1 MHILKKSSTFA
12 VVSDKNKMKKTST
25 KESLPLK
32 EWYQSAQEKIHSS
45 KEWTQEHV
53 EELHRKQESYGE
65 TEEAHK
71 EKKAGRITF
80 LTAVRIIMAE
90 LGEKE
95 YWQTLWQLFWR
106 PGYMMSDFINGKGR
120 RYLKPFQL
128 LIGTTLLLAIVLT
141 IVPAKVEK
149 GESYEEI
156 VENALSKRDWPPEAS
171 EIIKPAW
178 TLVKQLD
185 KYRVFKEEHMA
196 FNVLSTL
203 ILPVFFTWLLFRKS
217 PRRKNEFVE
226 AKEKQANYNFPEIVT
241 IEIFVA
247 AQLQFINTLWVF
259 VVGWIRPELSFS
271 PFVFPG
277 FVTYIVMFIDYQQ
290 LFGRKWYD
298 TLWRTIFCV
307 I

>member
-1 MHILKKSSTFA
+1 MK
-12 VVSDKNKMKKTST
+12 DKST
-25 KESLPLK
+25 KK
-32 EWYQSAQEKIHSS
+32 GRKITEWYHSLQEKIDTSR
-45 KEWTQEHV
+45 EWTQEHV

-65 TEEAHK
+65 TEEVHE

-156 VENALSKRDWPPEAS
+156 VENAISKKDWPSEAT
-171 EIIKPAW
+171 EFIKPAK
-178 TLVKQLD
+178 TVVKYLD
-185 KYRVFKEEHMA
+185 KYRQFKEEHMA
-196 FNVLSTL
+196 FKLLSTL

-217 PRRKNEFVE
+217 PRRANEFVE
-226 AKEKQANYNFPEIVT
+226 AKEKQANYNFPEILT

-247 AQLQFINTLWVF
+247 VQLQFINTLWVF
-259 VVGWIRPELSFS
+259 VVGWMRPELWLD
-271 PFVFPG
+271 PFIFPS
-277 FVTYIVMFIDYQQ
+277 FVTYIVMFCDYQQ

-298 TLWRTIFCV
+298 TMWRTIFC
-307 I
+307 II

>member
-1 MHILKKSSTFA
+1 
-12 VVSDKNKMKKTST
+12 
-25 KESLPLK
+25 
-32 EWYQSAQEKIHSS
+32 
-45 KEWTQEHV
+45 
-53 EELHRKQESYGE
+53 
-65 TEEAHK
+65 
-71 EKKAGRITF
+71 
-80 LTAVRIIMAE
+80 MAE

-156 VENALSKRDWPPEAS
+156 VQNALSKRDWPPEAT
-171 EIIKPAW
+171 ETIKPAW

-217 PRRKNEFVE
+217 PRRANEFVQ
-226 AKEKQANYNFPEIVT
+226 AKDKQANYNFPEILT

-247 AQLQFINTLWVF
+247 VQLQFINTLWVF
-259 VVGWIRPELSFS
+259 VVGWMRPELWLD
-271 PFVFPG
+271 PFIFPS

-298 TLWRTIFCV
+298 TLWRTIFCM